1 VACDVELG
9 PLAKTFALTGG
20 HIKEVI
26 LRAASRAFATGR
38 PITQQDLL
46 LSANAEYRKLG
57 LLSPHLEVHE

>member
-1 VACDVELG
+1 M
-9 PLAKTFALTGG
+9 TGG